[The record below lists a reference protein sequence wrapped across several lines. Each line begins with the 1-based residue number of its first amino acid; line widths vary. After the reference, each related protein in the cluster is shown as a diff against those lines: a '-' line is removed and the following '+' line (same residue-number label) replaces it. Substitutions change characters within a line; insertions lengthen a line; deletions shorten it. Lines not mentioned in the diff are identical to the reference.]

1 MRAYPDPAAGSSR
14 TSNSWAAVTR
24 LRAAPNLVGTHS
36 EPGRTMNQPFP
47 QQAPPSPMSVRSWFG
62 RGRWY
67 PFVVV
72 LSLGILAF
80 VPFVHAATRAR
91 RPLMVLTAAL
101 YTAAVLVL
109 FMSTKQDYFG
119 GLLFGLL
126 IVGGVHS
133 VLIRPYVWPSLRR
146 AAGAESMTGL
156 DPAVAAVLAARNLR
170 AEARTLA
177 ARDPQMAREL
187 GIGRPDLPGRRYDD
201 GGLVDLNSAPA
212 QAIAAVCGI
221 DLAVAAQIVQA
232 RTVGVPFLTVDDA
245 FTMADV
251 PFPLWD
257 RIRDRGIVISA

>member
-1 MRAYPDPAAGSSR
+1 
-14 TSNSWAAVTR
+14 
-24 LRAAPNLVGTHS
+24 
-36 EPGRTMNQPFP
+36 MNQPIP
-47 QQAPPSPMSVRSWFG
+47 RQTPPSAPRWHSWIG

-72 LSLGILAF
+72 LSLGMLTF
-80 VPFVHAATRAR
+80 VPFVHAATRTR

-101 YTAAVLVL
+101 YTAAVVAL

-146 AAGAESMTGL
+146 DAAAENMAAA
-156 DPAVAAVLAARNLR
+156 DPAVAAVLASRNRR
-170 AEARTLA
+170 AEARALA
-177 ARDPQMAREL
+177 AHDPRMAREL

-201 GGLVDLNSAPA
+201 GGLVDLNSAPGP
-212 QAIAAVCGI
+212 AIAALCGI
-221 DLAVAAQIVQA
+221 DLAVAQQVVEA
-232 RTVGVPFLTVDDA
+232 RTAGVPLLAVDDVFA
-245 FTMADV
+245 VCDI

-257 RIRDRGIVISA
+257 RIRERGVVIAG